1 MERKGRKEVRERE
14 RGREESGG
22 GGGEVIKDVGSIS
35 LYSHHTNEGYRKRR
49 KLKRVAGCI
58 L

>member
-14 RGREESGG
+14 GGREES